1 MGMHRHQ
8 RRFATWLAT
17 FAILLAALAPTVSH
31 AMAALHG
38 AGKWVEVCTATGPAV
53 IKVASGET
61 PAPVK
66 DGASHFEHCPFCAAH
81 AGAAPL
87 SPATTALSVAD
98 GRPVLPELF
107 YRAPRP
113 LFTWAASQPRGPPAA

>member
-1 MGMHRHQ
+1 MGMHRLQ
-8 RRFATWLAT
+8 RRFAAWLAT
-17 FAILLAALAPTVSH
+17 FAILLAALAPTISH
-31 AMAALHG
+31 AMAAARG
-38 AGKWVEVCTATGPAV
+38 QENWVEVCTTAGPAV
-53 IKVASGET
+53 IKVAGET

-66 DGASHFEHCPFCAAH
+66 DGAASHFEHCPFCAAH

-87 SPATTALSVAD
+87 APAVTALPVAE

-113 LFTWAASQPRGPPAA
+113 LFSWAASQPRGPPAA